1 MFKKI
6 LIPLDLTDRHDQAM
20 KVATALARYEGGA
33 VTLLHVIELIP
44 GLSREDEP
52 TFYNRLE
59 RMATSHLERW
69 AATLAGD
76 KLKVRGEVVFGN
88 RVQEVVNYAARMDA
102 ELIVLTSPRLEA
114 NNLLAG
120 WGSLSYRIG
129 LLCACPVFLVK

>member
-6 LIPLDLTDRHDQAM
+6 LIPLDLTDRHDHAL
-20 KVATALARYEGGA
+20 KVATALARREGA
-33 VTLLHVIELIP
+33 EVTLLHVVELIP
-44 GLSREDEP
+44 GLSREEEP

-69 AATLAGD
+69 ASTLAAD
-76 KLKVRGEVVFGN
+76 MLKVRGEVVFGN
-88 RVQEVVNYAARMDA
+88 RVQEVVDYAARMGAD
-102 ELIVLTSPRLEA
+102 LIVLTSPRLES

-129 LLCACPVFLVK
+129 LLSGCPVFLVK

>member
-20 KVATALARYEGGA
+20 KVATALARYEGGE
-33 VTLLHVIELIP
+33 VTLLHVIEMIP

-59 RMATSHLERW
+59 RLASAHLERW

-76 KLKVRGEVVFGN
+76 KLRVRGQVVFGS
-88 RVQEVVNYAARMDA
+88 RVQEVVSYAAREEAD
-102 ELIVLTSPRLEA
+102 LIVLTSSRLEA

-129 LLCACPVFLVK
+129 LLCGCPVFLVK

>member
-6 LIPLDLTDRHDQAM
+6 LIPLDLTDRHEHAL
-20 KVATALARYEGGA
+20 KVATALARHEGGE

-44 GLSREDEP
+44 GLSREEEP
-52 TFYNRLE
+52 TFYSRLE

-69 AATLAGD
+69 ATLAGD
-76 KLKVRGEVVFGN
+76 KVKVRGEVVFGN
-88 RVQEVVNYAARMDA
+88 RVQEVVNYAARMGA
-102 ELIVLTSPRLEA
+102 ELIVLTSSKLEG

-129 LLCACPVFLVK
+129 LLCSCPVFLVK